1 VYAQI
6 VIGCQTQSEIVT
18 CEGCIAFKVC
28 RLRQEINDK
37 LIQKQQDEKELLQF
51 YTNNQPILNN

>member
-28 RLRQEINDK
+28 RLRKEINDELTQAK
-37 LIQKQQDEKELLQF
+37 QDEKELLQF
-51 YTNNQPILNN
+51 HTNN